1 VSPYKLLDSACGDHT
16 PDCQKILSAVNA
28 DASSAT
34 RARRQ
39 PKATMPAVPAGP
51 YYLMISAQYNK
62 QALVW
67 DKPIQLKTGGNSLTL
82 REANRLW

>member
-1 VSPYKLLDSACGDHT
+1 
-16 PDCQKILSAVNA
+16 
-28 DASSAT
+28 
-34 RARRQ
+34 
-39 PKATMPAVPAGP
+39 MPAVPAGP

-82 REANRLW
+82 REANASAVR